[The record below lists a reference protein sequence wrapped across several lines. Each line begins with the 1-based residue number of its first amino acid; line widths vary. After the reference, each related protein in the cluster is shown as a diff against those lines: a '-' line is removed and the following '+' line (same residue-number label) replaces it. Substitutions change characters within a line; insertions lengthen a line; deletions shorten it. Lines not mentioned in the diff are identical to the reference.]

1 MWNWLKR
8 LFGGAREETVPVT
21 VVRQPR
27 RPPTARTPAGGEGA
41 PSRTLEGAA
50 AEFLLALDRD
60 EEPRDLGEFPPED
73 RLFLSGVLRLV
84 REKRIEIPLLPQAA
98 MEINRLLAK
107 RDPALE
113 DYVRVL
119 QQDPALCVEVLR
131 TANSAYYGFSQPAKS
146 VREAVIRLGLHPVR
160 SLLVVTH
167 LQRRILKGGV
177 FQDQARWLMD
187 LSLALSRVYRSL
199 ARDLGIEPEEGA
211 TRGLLMHV
219 EHFILL
225 GALGAVSTT
234 KKRALH
240 PSDAALLEA
249 FRRCGPSVRAMA
261 AEEWQLRALEAA
273 PELEERLRRIRK
285 SLVCRWAGLPP
296 EPAESLEPERLEQVF
311 SKVAFPAAAN

>member
-8 LFGGAREETVPVT
+8 LLGGGRGRSAQVT
-21 VVRQPR
+21 VRREP
-27 RPPTARTPAGGEGA
+27 RPPAPRPPGGREKNA
-41 PSRTLEGAA
+41 PRPLEGEAVN
-50 AEFLLALDRD
+50 FLLALDRD
-60 EEPRDLGEFPPED
+60 EDPRDLGEFPAED

-107 RDPALE
+107 RDPPLE

-199 ARDLGIEPEEGA
+199 AGDLGIEPEEGA

-225 GALGAVSTT
+225 GALGAVSSS

-261 AEEWQLRALEAA
+261 AEEWQLRALETA

-285 SLVCRWAGLPP
+285 SLVCRWAGLPA
-296 EPAESLEPERLEQVF
+296 EPVESLEPAHLEQAL
-311 SKVAFPAAAN
+311 SKVEVPAAAG